1 LKNILFVCVHNSGR
15 SQIAEAAF
23 NHFAQTRNMDL
34 VALSAGTNPADRLN
48 TNVIE
53 SIAEIGIQT
62 SGLAPKQLTNYMVE
76 QSEIVITLGCNV
88 DSNQCPSL
96 NIREVIDWGLPDPSG
111 MGMDATG
118 NVRDEIIQRV
128 EGLLAS
134 LNHK

>member
-1 LKNILFVCVHNSGR
+1 M
-15 SQIAEAAF
+15 E
-23 NHFAQTRNMDL
+23 L
-34 VALSAGTNPADRLN
+34 VALSAGTNPAQRLN

-62 SGLAPKQLTNYMVE
+62 SGLAPKQLTNDMVE

-111 MGMDATG
+111 MGMDATR
-118 NVRDEIIQRV
+118 NVRDKIIQLV
-128 EGLLAS
+128 ECLLAS